1 MMSPSLAFALGMLVG
16 VMLMCSL
23 VSLYLLIKLFE
34 FIWWISDG
42 FDGES
47 NSN

>member
-1 MMSPSLAFALGMLVG
+1 MMSPSLAFTLGMLVG
-16 VMLMCSL
+16 TMLICCL

-42 FDGES
+42 LDDES